1 MGKQKIHGVKHR
13 NELNVVQ
20 KIIMWLFLVFVGV
33 IMFLPLWNVLVVS
46 TTTSLEASRSGVQLW
61 WHEFSIEG
69 FEYVFRVSK
78 LARPFLN

>member
-20 KIIMWLFLVFVGV
+20 KIIMWLFLVFFGV

-46 TTTSLEASRSGVQLW
+46 TTTSLEASDAPDLPPLPVYL
-61 WHEFSIEG
+61 H
-69 FEYVFRVSK
+69 
-78 LARPFLN
+78 RPTP